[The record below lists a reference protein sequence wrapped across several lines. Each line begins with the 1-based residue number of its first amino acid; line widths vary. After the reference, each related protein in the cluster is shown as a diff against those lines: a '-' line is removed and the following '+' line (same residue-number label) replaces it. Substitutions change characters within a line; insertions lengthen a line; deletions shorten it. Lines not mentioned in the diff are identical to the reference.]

1 MRDYAYTALLAFS
14 LVFGI
19 AVCLADPAFTVLY
32 ALMIAMAPLA
42 TKGVGYYRSLLGRY
56 IPGSES
62 EKPDYRWALS
72 GILPIP
78 FAYMFSWTDWL
89 YGLIAVIVVA
99 VAEETFRAGSVVLLR
114 DQLQL
119 DPWIA
124 VATANATWIAYHFVL
139 KPFSVDY
146 LVFLLIGAVVF
157 TTALVKGG
165 LGAAV
170 LAHVLSNSLAAWV
183 VISVAKPQ
191 PSVDLMLGA
200 VLVLVALFIGV
211 SGLVGKRARA

>member
-1 MRDYAYTALLAFS
+1 MRDYAYVSLLAFS

-19 AVCLADPAFTVLY
+19 ALCLADPAFTAMY
-32 ALMIAMAPLA
+32 AAMLAMAPLA
-42 TKGVGYYRSLLGRY
+42 TRGVDYYRSLLGRY
-56 IPGSES
+56 LPGSES
-62 EKPDYRWALS
+62 DKPDYRWALL
-72 GILPIP
+72 GVLPIP
-78 FAYMFSWTDWL
+78 FAYMFSWTDWIL
-89 YGLIAVIVVA
+89 GTVAVIVVA

-114 DQLQL
+114 DQMRV

-124 VATANATWIAYHFVL
+124 IAVANGAWIAYHFVL

-183 VISVAKPQ
+183 AISVAKATPQ
-191 PSVDLMLGA
+191 IDLMLGA

-211 SGLVGKRARA
+211 SGLVGKRSA